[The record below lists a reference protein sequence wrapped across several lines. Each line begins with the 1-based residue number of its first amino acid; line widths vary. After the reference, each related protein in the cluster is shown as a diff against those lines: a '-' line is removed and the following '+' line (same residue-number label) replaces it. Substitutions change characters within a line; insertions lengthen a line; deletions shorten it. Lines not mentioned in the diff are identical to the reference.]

1 MIRRASCHVNM
12 VGVSES
18 VFSHAAKADEGRKSS
33 VWLPEVLISKVDVV
47 VERVEGDGI
56 NDVIVIVF

>member
-1 MIRRASCHVNM
+1 M

-18 VFSHAAKADEGRKSS
+18 VFRHAAKADEGRKSS